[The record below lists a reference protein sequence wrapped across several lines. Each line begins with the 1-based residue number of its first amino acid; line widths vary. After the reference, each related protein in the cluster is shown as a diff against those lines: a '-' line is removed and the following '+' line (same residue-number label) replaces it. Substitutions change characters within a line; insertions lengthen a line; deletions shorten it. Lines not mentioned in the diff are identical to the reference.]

1 MKQKVTNQELN
12 LTFTSE
18 EVQEHNL
25 TDTNIRMDIIKKYII
40 LELNK
45 VKYNFSTINID
56 NILLRECWYSYDAD
70 ASNKCIESVI
80 NYSYIVEDDIL
91 GINAEFERHK
101 YNTDPNRYQI
111 KAH

>member
-25 TDTNIRMDIIKKYII
+25 TDENIRMDIIKKYII
-40 LELNK
+40 LK

-56 NILLRECWYSYDAD
+56 NILLRECWYSYDVS
-70 ASNKCIESVI
+70 ASNKCIVSVV

-91 GINAEFERHK
+91 GINAEFEQHK
-101 YNTDPNRYQI
+101 YNTDPNKHQ
-111 KAH
+111 